1 MSASRRPRAILLT
14 GASSGIGAGVC
25 RALLE
30 RGDQVWGTSRKAGL
44 PHDHPHYHHLVLDL
58 ADEASI
64 RRAVGQGVRESGG
77 FDVVINNAGEG
88 IYGSLEALTPEES
101 RRQFEVLFFG
111 PLLLCTLLLPSLR
124 ARGGGLILNVTS
136 LAARFP
142 IPFMGAYSAAKAA
155 LASATEVLRL
165 ETQGLG
171 IRIVDLQPGDIRT
184 EFHEA
189 TRQKDEADSSYAR
202 NRGAAWKVIDH
213 NMRNAPSSECV
224 VREVLRLIDRPA
236 ARAVAGECFQTRIAP
251 LAQRLLPHAWV
262 QWAIAKYYGL
272 K

>member
-1 MSASRRPRAILLT
+1 MSAPAASRTVLLT
-14 GASSGIGAGVC
+14 GASSGIGAAAC

-30 RGDQVWGTSRKAGL
+30 RGYRVWGTSRKPEA
-44 PHDHPHYHHLVLDL
+44 PHTHPCYRHLVLDL

-64 RRAVGQGVRESGG
+64 RRAVEQGLRESGG
-77 FDVVINNAGEG
+77 FDVLINNAGEG
-88 IYGSLEALTPEES
+88 IYGSLETLTPEET

-124 ARGGGLILNVTS
+124 ARRGGLILNVTS

-155 LASATEVLRL
+155 LASATEILRL
-165 ETQGLG
+165 ETLGQG

-189 TRQKDEADSSYAR
+189 TRQKEEDGSSYAH

-213 NMRNAPSSECV
+213 NMRNAPSSDCV
-224 VREVLRLIDRPA
+224 VRALLRLIDRPA

-251 LAQRLLPHAWV
+251 LAQRFLPHAWI

-272 K
+272 T